1 MNCCTAW
8 PAPFGSRKPASYPS
22 KAGANGRCAAKLRG
36 PLFVWDQQ
44 ILGPASGNAGRLG
57 FLLDSLRPEDQA
69 GVW

>member
-1 MNCCTAW
+1 VTVSVMVFTRDLRLADNPALSTA
-8 PAPFGSRKPASYPS
+8 AL
-22 KAGANGRCAAKLRG
+22 AGAVV